1 MSQIVGSNRI
11 RSNEEFMKTAILG
24 LILLFNIGAFAH
36 PVSYK
41 GATGIMSYNSPEMN
55 ELLVTYSFNFNYAA
69 AVTYLRDSKSEFAIP
84 RFNYLV
90 KRWNNPDSQGN
101 IYLSGGIGSEKFNDK
116 TYGVRLAEFIA
127 DWEDRRY
134 YTYFEHLNLTRD
146 NDQNVMLPDQS
157 YNHTKMRLG
166 YAPFLGDYN
175 DLNVWTI
182 VQFEKH
188 NEEKQIEATPFLRF
202 FIKNVLWEVGAGF
215 DGSTK
220 FNFMIHL

>member
-1 MSQIVGSNRI
+1 
-11 RSNEEFMKTAILG
+11 MKTAILA
-24 LILLFNIGAFAH
+24 LVTTFSFVAFAH

-69 AVTYLRDSKSEFAIP
+69 AATYLRDSKSEFVIP

-90 KRWNNPDSQGN
+90 KHWNNTDSQGN
-101 IYLSGGIGSEKFNDK
+101 IYLSRGIGNEIYNDK

-134 YTYFEHLNLTRD
+134 YTYLEHLNLTRD
-146 NDQNVMLPDQS
+146 NDQNPMLPETS
-157 YNHTKMRLG
+157 YNHTKLRLG
-166 YAPFLGDYN
+166 YAPFLADYN

-188 NEEKQIEATPFLRF
+188 NEDKQIEATPFLRF
-202 FIKNVLWEVGAGF
+202 FMKNVLWEIGAGF